1 MYIADA
7 FGYLGTVLV
16 LLIKEF
22 VSFQFSWVVFF
33 SFLFTVSAI
42 IGIILVFIT
51 LMGHLKFFKLSK
63 QIL

>member
-22 VSFQFSWVVFF
+22 SSIQHGWVDFF
-33 SFLFTVSAI
+33 TRLFYISAGAGVLLVI
-42 IGIILVFIT
+42 WAAILYGAIYRKT
-51 LMGHLKFFKLSK
+51 
-63 QIL
+63 IN